1 MSIRSARL
9 ERILLPLTVATL
21 WGVSSLAGAQTL
33 QPKAVQPAPA
43 PQQRQQAPSPPA
55 QPAPQWAVA
64 CTNTQAG
71 LDCSV
76 GQSRVFQETGRNVQV
91 GVALRIPPDTRKPN
105 LMLQV
110 PLGVSL
116 PKGLTVQFGGDNPKA
131 IAFQSCSVNGCLA
144 EYPITE
150 TEIASLLNGADLTL
164 SVHTSNNTPLTFR
177 ISAAGF
183 ANAYAKMTSR

>member
-1 MSIRSARL
+1 
-9 ERILLPLTVATL
+9 
-21 WGVSSLAGAQTL
+21 
-33 QPKAVQPAPA
+33 
-43 PQQRQQAPSPPA
+43 
-55 QPAPQWAVA
+55 
-64 CTNTQAG
+64 
-71 LDCSV
+71 
-76 GQSRVFQETGRNVQV
+76 
-91 GVALRIPPDTRKPN
+91 
-105 LMLQV
+105 MLQV

-183 ANAYAKMTSR
+183 ANAYDKMTSR